1 MAIIAKKA
9 TLRCC
14 VMRRIRYAVDMA
26 TTRIEHRAKIA
37 EARNVL
43 GEVISR
49 ARYAD
54 DPTILVNRG
63 KEAAVIV
70 SHPFYEQAKR
80 DRALIELL
88 KQRAEEGQAGDT
100 AATRVKGEDL
110 HVALAAAERDINAAR
125 SIAES

>member
-1 MAIIAKKA
+1 
-9 TLRCC
+9 
-14 VMRRIRYAVDMA
+14 MA
-26 TTRIEHRAKIA
+26 TTRTEHRAKIA

-54 DPTILVNRG
+54 EPTILVNRN

-88 KQRAEEGQAGDT
+88 KQRAEEGMAGDT
-100 AATRVKGEDL
+100 ADVRIKGEYL
-110 HVALAAAERDINAAR
+110 LVALSSAERDV
-125 SIAES
+125 SDD

>member
-1 MAIIAKKA
+1 MAIPH
-9 TLRCC
+9 T
-14 VMRRIRYAVDMA
+14 
-26 TTRIEHRAKIA
+26 EHRAKIA

-54 DPTILVNRG
+54 EPTILVNRG

-70 SHPFYEQAKR
+70 SHVFYEQAKR

-88 KQRAEEGQAGDT
+88 RQRAEAPADGST
-100 AATRVKGEDL
+100 AHDRIKAETL
-110 HVALAAAERDINAAR
+110 HVALAAAERDLDD
-125 SIAES
+125 

>member
-1 MAIIAKKA
+1 
-9 TLRCC
+9 
-14 VMRRIRYAVDMA
+14 MA
-26 TTRIEHRAKIA
+26 TTRTEHRAKIA

-54 DPTILVNRG
+54 EPTILVNRN

-80 DRALIELL
+80 DRAVLELL
-88 KQRAEEGQAGDT
+88 RQRAEEATGNEHEIVRDHARAVLDWLADT
-100 AATRVKGEDL
+100 EAS
-110 HVALAAAERDINAAR
+110 IR
-125 SIAES
+125 S